1 MPKEGTRAN
10 GKDDA
15 DGRAEARGGGKTRTI
30 KIGDVESVAPG
41 EFKHI
46 TFKISESST
55 GRPIQTPILVA
66 NSKEPGPALFLVAGI
81 HGNELNGVGAV
92 REFIDQQDLKAL
104 KGTLVCLPVVNVPGF
119 LIGSRTLPNG
129 EDINRLFP
137 GNKDGSPGERI
148 ADMLLQILS
157 QCDYG
162 ITFHTAVDNWFNMV
176 HARCDVT
183 DAENRRLARALG
195 TEVIINEVGLEG
207 MLRRAAN
214 DIGIPC
220 VLVEAGEPNDFDRTI
235 IDQVVTC
242 TRNAMVDLGMLQG
255 EIKEPNFRIIVKK
268 TEIIRSDHG
277 GIIDMKV
284 EPHQLIYEGDPLFSI
299 TNPFGK
305 ERDTLKAP
313 FTGMVLGVRTRP
325 IAAPGTPVVLLLK
338 LDKTLSKV
346 EEKLKEASRA
356 KAAEIAGPTA
366 PAPKEPVLELEIK
379 SDKHGGGDEESS

>member
-10 GKDDA
+10 GKDEPE
-15 DGRAEARGGGKTRTI
+15 GRAEARGGGKTRTI
-30 KIGDVESVAPG
+30 KIGDAETVAPG

-66 NSKEPGPALFLVAGI
+66 NSTEPGPAMFLVGGI

-92 REFIDQQDLKAL
+92 REVIDQLDINAM

-148 ADMLLQILS
+148 SDMVLQIVS

-162 ITFHTAVDNWFNMV
+162 LTIHTAVDNWFNMV

-220 VLVEAGEPNDFDRTI
+220 VLVEAGEPNAFDRAVI
-235 IDQVVTC
+235 EEVVIC
-242 TRNAMVDLGMLQG
+242 TRNAMIDLGMLQG
-255 EIKEPNFRIIVKK
+255 EIKEPSFRVIVKK

-284 EPHQLIYEGDPLFSI
+284 EPHQLVHEGDPLFSI

-356 KAAEIAGPTA
+356 KAAEVAATVAPGPKA
-366 PAPKEPVLELEIK
+366 PILELEIK
-379 SDKHGGGDEESS
+379 SDKGGSGDEEGS

>member
-1 MPKEGTRAN
+1 MPKDEA
-10 GKDDA
+10 
-15 DGRAEARGGGKTRTI
+15 RAEAKDAPEARNEARGESKTRTI
-30 KIGDVESVAPG
+30 KIGDTDTVAPG

-92 REFIDQQDLKAL
+92 RELIDQLDLSTMRGA
-104 KGTLVCLPVVNVPGF
+104 LVCLPVVNVPGF

-176 HARCDVT
+176 HARCDVSE
-183 DAENRRLARALG
+183 AENRRLARALG

-220 VLVEAGEPNDFDRTI
+220 VLVEAGEPNAFDRTV
-235 IDQVVTC
+235 IDEVVTC
-242 TRNAMVDLGMLQG
+242 ARSAMVDLGMLKG
-255 EIKEPNFRIIVKK
+255 EIKEPIFRVIIKK

-284 EPHQLIYEGDPLFSI
+284 VPHQLIYEGDPLFAI

-305 ERDTLKAP
+305 ERDMHKAP

-325 IAAPGTPVVLLLK
+325 IAGPGTPVVLLLK
-338 LDKTLSKV
+338 LDKTLSKI
-346 EEKLKEASRA
+346 EDKLKETWRA
-356 KAAEIAGPTA
+356 KAAEVAVPVVSR
-366 PAPKEPVLELEIK
+366 PQEPILELEIK
-379 SDKHGGGDEESS
+379 SDKRGMDDEEGA